1 MLAGSLSFAFMST
14 LAHALRDYCDWQ
26 VVAIARTA
34 LVLVFG
40 ILLALSAGVKLV
52 WLRPRTLWMRS
63 LAGSV
68 SLVCTFYALPRLNV
82 SDLLTLTNTFPI
94 WVAVLSWPM
103 LRELPSPGVCLAVAC
118 AAADVWLIQQPHLEA
133 GNFATV
139 VALVSGLF
147 TAVAMIGLHRL
158 QRIDVRAVVV
168 HFSAV
173 GLLACLA
180 ATLFSVDSLRLPD
193 LADSKPLLM
202 LLGVGGTATLGQLL
216 LTRAFTSGPPAK
228 ISVIGLT
235 QIVFAM
241 GLEIVVDGR
250 SFNTATLLGMALV
263 IAPSAWLMLH
273 RHEARADVGPLPFA
287 GYPGDVP

>member
-1 MLAGSLSFAFMST
+1 MGVLWCRARLRHPADCVSGPVPLAA
-14 LAHALRDYCDWQ
+14 
-26 VVAIARTA
+26 
-34 LVLVFG
+34 
-40 ILLALSAGVKLV
+40 AGVGV
-52 WLRPRTLWMRS
+52 ARDAAPAWVGYP
-63 LAGSV
+63 AA
-68 SLVCTFYALPRLNV
+68 CTGAFL
-82 SDLLTLTNTFPI
+82 
-94 WVAVLSWPM
+94 
-103 LRELPSPGVCLAVAC
+103 
-118 AAADVWLIQQPHLEA
+118 
-133 GNFATV
+133 
-139 VALVSGLF
+139 
-147 TAVAMIGLHRL
+147 
-158 QRIDVRAVVV
+158 
-168 HFSAV
+168 
-173 GLLACLA
+173 LLACLA
-180 ATLFSVDSLRLPD
+180 ATLFSAESLRLPA

-273 RHEARADVGPLPFA
+273 RREARADVDPLPFA